1 MASALSSWLKNF
13 NPDGS
18 RRPVQGMDTRTRAQV
33 YGGGAI
39 ASAPVTEARAGRLP
53 PPAQAAAA
61 RAESPLNS
69 PQQAMAI
76 GEPIPVVF
84 ARRRSGA
91 GGVLVFPKATEAA
104 FSNTSSTVTA
114 RYHCVLGEGPMGSIQ
129 VRDVRNGACRIGSF
143 SQNYSTRAGSWSPG
157 NTATVQTTYTTP
169 TFPQGCGG
177 GGDYSGLSTIEFSA
191 TTPGGTDDWRI
202 GWNAFVRDGLQLTR
216 LLDSTSGASDN
227 IADLLLWA
235 LQRSGRVPA
244 AMTDSASLIAAARFV
259 DVNGLLCNG
268 EFKDSANLGDW
279 LIKLLPYFLL
289 RETKV
294 GGKLGLR
301 PLVPFDPATG
311 AINTSTITPDWVLGE
326 DVIVPGSFTQDWS
339 DAGTRLAPVLNMI
352 WRQQAS
358 ETDMPLNRTLQ
369 VGLARSESGP
379 YEQHDLSQFASTE
392 LHAARVGAY
401 LHGRRYL
408 STHTAA
414 VQLRPG
420 TQSGLVVEGDVV
432 QVKLN
437 LITGREPDALL
448 SEWYVVEAVG
458 QARDGVESLQLS
470 HFPVDASARSLLAL
484 LVANASAPGA
494 LLPPPTLGSCDV
506 AGRSTDTSVPA
517 SITSG
522 SPFSNGGSGITGGSG
537 GSFDR
542 STVPDYAADERE
554 APKNTG
560 GQLALGGGLPPT
572 SSDPLPNP
580 PQGYEDLCPGG
591 FAVVYVTVTSARSST
606 GGYIQDGPRTYK
618 TEYGIIAAN
627 TSTFVSGGQ
636 TVREWTATFR
646 GRDVSASGEGPLP
659 DSPGTA
665 TWYSTSAYPFV
676 MESNGYA
683 CQTSSGPGPTLSA
696 RRYRAIPG
704 DDLLGISRAL
714 LSTAD
719 RWPDIYALN
728 QGRLDSPDF
737 VPPGVVLT
745 IPAS

>member
-1 MASALSSWLKNF
+1 
-13 NPDGS
+13 
-18 RRPVQGMDTRTRAQV
+18 
-33 YGGGAI
+33 
-39 ASAPVTEARAGRLP
+39 
-53 PPAQAAAA
+53 
-61 RAESPLNS
+61 
-69 PQQAMAI
+69 
-76 GEPIPVVF
+76 
-84 ARRRSGA
+84 
-91 GGVLVFPKATEAA
+91 
-104 FSNTSSTVTA
+104 
-114 RYHCVLGEGPMGSIQ
+114 

-143 SQNYSTRAGSWSPG
+143 SQNYNARAGSWSPG
-157 NTATVQTTYTTP
+157 NTATSQSTYTVP

-202 GWNAFVRDGLQLTR
+202 GWNVFVRDGLQLTR

-227 IADLLLWA
+227 ITDLLLWA
-235 LQRSGRVPA
+235 LQRSGRAPA
-244 AMTDSASLIAAARFV
+244 ALIDTASLLTAARFC

-279 LIKLLPYFLL
+279 LIRLLPYFLL

-294 GGKLGLR
+294 GGKFGLR

-311 AINTSTITPDWVLGE
+311 AINSSTITPDWVLGE

-339 DAGTRLAPVLNMI
+339 DAGTRLAPVLTMI

-379 YEQHDLSQFASTE
+379 FEQHDLSQFAATE

-420 TQSGLVVEGDVV
+420 TQSGLIIEGDVV

-458 QARDGVESLQLS
+458 QARDGTESLQLS
-470 HFPVDASARSLLAL
+470 HFPVDAGGRSLLAL
-484 LVANASAPGA
+484 LVANATAPGA
-494 LLPPPTLGSCDV
+494 LLPPPALGSCDV

-517 SITSG
+517 SSTSG
-522 SPFSNGGSGITGGSG
+522 RPFSSGGSGITDGSG
-537 GSFDR
+537 GSIPGGGFDR

-554 APKNTG
+554 APKNAG
-560 GQLALGGGLPPT
+560 GTPAIGGGLPSETAPGPT
-572 SSDPLPNP
+572 NP
-580 PQGYEDLCPGG
+580 PEGYADLCPGG
-591 FAVVYVTVTSARSST
+591 FAVFYTTVTSARSST

-618 TEYGIIAAN
+618 TEYGIIAAK
-627 TSTFVSGGQ
+627 SGTFTSGGV
-636 TVREWTATFR
+636 TVTSWTATFR
-646 GRDVSASGEGPLP
+646 GRDVSTSGEGPIP
-659 DSPGTA
+659 STPITV
-665 TWYSTSAYPFV
+665 TWYATPALPFI
-676 MESNGYA
+676 MEGGAYA
-683 CQTSSGPGPTLSA
+683 CDTGGGTPGPTQTT
-696 RRYRAIPG
+696 RRYRVVEG
-704 DDLLGISRAL
+704 DTLYDIAARLLGNAN
-714 LSTAD
+714 
-719 RWPDIYALN
+719 RWPEIYALN
-728 QGRLDSPDF
+728 QGKIDNPDWIF
-737 VPPGVVLT
+737 PGQVFQ
-745 IPAS
+745 IPAT

>member
-1 MASALSSWLKNF
+1 MTSALRYALLNF

-18 RRPVQGMDTRTRAQV
+18 RRPAQGLDTRSKAQV
-33 YGGGAI
+33 YGI
-39 ASAPVTEARAGRLP
+39 FPASREAQAGRLP
-53 PPAQAAAA
+53 APAQAAAA
-61 RAESPLNS
+61 RADSPLNS

-84 ARRRSGA
+84 ARRRNGA
-91 GGVLVFPKATEAA
+91 GGVLVFPRATEAS
-104 FSNTSSTVTA
+104 FSNTSTTVTA

-143 SQNYSTRAGSWSPG
+143 SQNYNARAGSWSPG
-157 NTATVQTTYTTP
+157 NTATSQSTYTVP
-169 TFPQGCGG
+169 TFTQGCGG

-202 GWNAFVRDGLQLTR
+202 GWNVFVRDGLQLTR

-227 IADLLLWA
+227 ITDLLLWA

-244 AMTDSASLIAAARFV
+244 ALIDTASLLTAARFC

-279 LIKLLPYFLL
+279 LIRLLPYFLL

-294 GGKLGLR
+294 GGKFGLR
-301 PLVPFDPATG
+301 PLVPFDPTTG
-311 AINTSTITPDWVLGE
+311 AITTTAITPDWVLSE

-339 DAGTRLAPVLNMI
+339 DAGTRLAPVLTMI

-379 YEQHDLSQFASTE
+379 FEQHDLSQFAATE

-401 LHGRRYL
+401 MHGRRYL

-420 TQSGLVVEGDVV
+420 TQSGLIIEGDVV

-458 QARDGVESLQLS
+458 QARDGTESLQLS
-470 HFPVDASARSLLAL
+470 HFPVDAGGRSLLAL
-484 LVANASAPGA
+484 LVANATAPGA
-494 LLPPPTLGSCDV
+494 LLPPPALGSCDV

-517 SITSG
+517 SSTSG
-522 SPFSNGGSGITGGSG
+522 RPFSSGGSGITDGSG
-537 GSFDR
+537 GSIPGGGFDR
-542 STVPDYAADERE
+542 STVPDYGRDERN
-554 APKNTG
+554 APTNPG
-560 GQLALGGGLPPT
+560 GSPAIGGGLPG
-572 SSDPLPNP
+572 DLPDVPVGGSVPNNYLKP
-580 PQGYEDLCPGG
+580 VNRKFREAPAGETRTFTPVPSGWQSAQVVFRVTGGG
-591 FAVVYVTVTSARSST
+591 FSYSSGGGGGGAVGDADLTFTRNYTTASVPYVQLCGGFVYAGSVSGQAAQVV
-606 GGYIQDGPRTYK
+606 
-618 TEYGIIAAN
+618 IAASLKSTQASA
-627 TSTFVSGGQ
+627 TSDAPVGFGFDQSAATGFAAYAWIQ
-636 TVREWTATFR
+636 AAWTI
-646 GRDVSASGEGPLP
+646 
-659 DSPGTA
+659 TA
-665 TWYSTSAYPFV
+665 
-676 MESNGYA
+676 
-683 CQTSSGPGPTLSA
+683 GPTPQFIQIVSWT
-696 RRYRAIPG
+696 RT
-704 DDLLGISRAL
+704 S
-714 LSTAD
+714 
-719 RWPDIYALN
+719 
-728 QGRLDSPDF
+728 
-737 VPPGVVLT
+737 
-745 IPAS
+745 